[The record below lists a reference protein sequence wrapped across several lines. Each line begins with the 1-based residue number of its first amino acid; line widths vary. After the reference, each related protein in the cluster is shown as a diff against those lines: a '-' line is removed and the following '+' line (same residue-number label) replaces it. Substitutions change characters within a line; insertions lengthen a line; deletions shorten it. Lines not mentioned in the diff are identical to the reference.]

1 MIQYVRDYKK
11 SQKCGIMKLMNYHD
25 YIWDLGGTLLDN
37 YEMST
42 QAFVKTLAVFG
53 QSASHDDVYDKLKES
68 TDAAIAQFIPHEPQF
83 LKIYKKLEAEY
94 LQTPVLFTGA
104 LEVLQMVVSN
114 GGRNFLISHRNKQV
128 LDILEKTNL
137 LSYFT
142 EVVTSE
148 SGFSRKPSPESMLYL
163 KEKYDIQEALVIG
176 DREIDKTAGQAAGFD
191 TLLVDGKKSLM
202 EIVK

>member
-1 MIQYVRDYKK
+1 MEF
-11 SQKCGIMKLMNYHD
+11 MNYHD

-53 QSASHDDVYDKLKES
+53 QSVSHDVVYNKLKES
-68 TDAAIAQFIPHEPQF
+68 TDAAIAQFIPNEPQF
-83 LKIYKKLEAEY
+83 LKTYKKLEAEY
-94 LQTPVLFTGA
+94 LKTPILFPGA
-104 LEVLQMVVSN
+104 SEVLRLIVTK
-114 GGRNFLISHRNKQV
+114 GGRNFLVSHRNKQV
-128 LDILEKTNL
+128 LDILEKTNV

-142 EVVTSE
+142 EIVTSE
-148 SGFSRKPSPESMLYL
+148 NGFSRKPSSESMLYL
-163 KEKYDIQEALVIG
+163 KEKYGIKKALVIG
-176 DREIDKTAGQAAGFD
+176 DREIDRKAGQAAGFD